1 MGQVIGDDMTLES
14 SKFYAFYRCV
24 TGDEVV
30 VVFQA
35 NGLLEG
41 LPIDG
46 NSRVD
51 R

>member
-30 VVFQA
+30 VVF
-35 NGLLEG
+35 
-41 LPIDG
+41 
-46 NSRVD
+46 
-51 R
+51 